1 MGKNKS
7 TKADGMNT
15 ESNTQHLE
23 DRRRMSKGA
32 NRKNAPSPKQAMQD
46 FGVGSDFNYVFVL
59 GIKVQAATSARLK
72 QRLLPGQPSFDL

>member
-15 ESNTQHLE
+15 KSDTQHLE

-32 NRKNAPSPKQAMQD
+32 NRKNAPSPK
-46 FGVGSDFNYVFVL
+46 
-59 GIKVQAATSARLK
+59 
-72 QRLLPGQPSFDL
+72 

>member
-1 MGKNKS
+1 MQGTITKGRNKNMGKNKS

-32 NRKNAPSPKQAMQD
+32 NRKNAPSPK
-46 FGVGSDFNYVFVL
+46 
-59 GIKVQAATSARLK
+59 
-72 QRLLPGQPSFDL
+72 